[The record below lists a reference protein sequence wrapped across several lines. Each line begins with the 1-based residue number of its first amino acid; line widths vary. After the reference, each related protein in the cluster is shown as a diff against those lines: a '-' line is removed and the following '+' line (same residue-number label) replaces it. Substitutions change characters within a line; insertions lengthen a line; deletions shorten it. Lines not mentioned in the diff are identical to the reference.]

1 MYSKMQKAYPIEDL
15 DLFTCLTGDKG
26 LEDIDILFSQ
36 SFFNFVHILFLLALM
51 FLGFVR
57 NLRLQHGQ
65 CNLLQLINT
74 SHSVHL
80 LRPLR

>member
-1 MYSKMQKAYPIEDL
+1 MSRWKIRLLKVCDGNKA
-15 DLFTCLTGDKG
+15 
-26 LEDIDILFSQ
+26 LEDTDILFSH
-36 SFFNFVHILFLLALM
+36 FLFNFVHILFFIALM

-65 CNLLQLINT
+65 CNLLQVINT